1 MNEVRKDLGYQSEL
15 PSEESR
21 QAMLRILA
29 NQSPKD
35 PEPDWKLSDETKQT
49 GLEGITHTRAVL
61 EAKRKQLA
69 GEALSPS
76 EVQVLTDLHNQEHQQ

>member
-21 QAMLRILA
+21 QAMLRILS
-29 NQSPKD
+29 NQPPKE
-35 PEPDWKLSDETKQT
+35 PEPDWKLSEDTKQT
-49 GLEGITHTRAVL
+49 GLEGIAHTRAVL

-69 GEALSPS
+69 GDALSPS
-76 EVQVLTDLHNQEHQQ
+76 EVRVLKDLHNQEHQQ

>member
-1 MNEVRKDLGYQSEL
+1 
-15 PSEESR
+15 
-21 QAMLRILA
+21 MLRILA

-76 EVQVLTDLHNQEHQQ
+76 EVQVLTDLHNQEHQQQNIKKDPFGSFLIDTIIEYNL

>member
-29 NQSPKD
+29 NQPPKD
-35 PEPDWKLSDETKQT
+35 PEPDWKLSEATKKN
-49 GLEGITHTRAVL
+49 GRESIAHTRAVL
-61 EAKRKQLA
+61 EAKRKQST
-69 GEALSPS
+69 GEALTPN
-76 EVQVLTDLHNQEHQQ
+76 EVQILTDLHNQEHQQ